1 MSHSKDCLP
10 WIAGLLGGLL
20 LLLATPLLAQQ
31 AVWLTPEEDG
41 SSRVH
46 LYFFWSSSCP
56 HCQQARPVIEAMAQE
71 NPWLELHSGNIL
83 ADRKHVYRYKEM
95 AASLGQQA
103 RSVPGF
109 FICGQMFVGW
119 DENGNLSRTLLQTAA
134 SCRDKGLAGI
144 PEPELALPG
153 GIQAEDYSLPLFT
166 LVIAG
171 LDAFNPCAFFI
182 LLFLLSLLVNARS
195 RRRMLLVG
203 GTFVLISGAVYF
215 LFMAAWL
222 NLFLLVGTLDWVN
235 LAAGLLAVVIGLF
248 GIKDFWFSL
257 RGPSLSISTTSKLKL
272 HERMR
277 SLISSDRMP
286 LLLSGTVLL
295 AIVANSYELLCTAG
309 FPMVYTRVLTM
320 RQLGITEHYLYL
332 LLYNLIYIIP
342 LLLIVVAFVV
352 TLGRRKLTLN
362 EGRLLKLL
370 SGTMMLALG
379 AVLLLKPELLN
390 NLWTG
395 VSLLA
400 LAVTTTLLAHIW
412 LKTRAN

>member
-1 MSHSKDCLP
+1 
-10 WIAGLLGGLL
+10 
-20 LLLATPLLAQQ
+20 
-31 AVWLTPEEDG
+31 
-41 SSRVH
+41 
-46 LYFFWSSSCP
+46 
-56 HCQQARPVIEAMAQE
+56 
-71 NPWLELHSGNIL
+71 
-83 ADRKHVYRYKEM
+83 
-95 AASLGQQA
+95 
-103 RSVPGF
+103 
-109 FICGQMFVGW
+109 
-119 DENGNLSRTLLQTAA
+119 
-134 SCRDKGLAGI
+134 
-144 PEPELALPG
+144 
-153 GIQAEDYSLPLFT
+153 
-166 LVIAG
+166 
-171 LDAFNPCAFFI
+171 
-182 LLFLLSLLVNARS
+182 
-195 RRRMLLVG
+195 MLLVG

-277 SLISSDRMP
+277 SLISTDRMP